1 MTDVDQLV
9 TGAAT
14 GIDRAVAES
23 ASIIGVMGCG
33 VTGQAVGR
41 ILRAR
46 QARVA
51 WFDIAA
57 GAAVRASRRLGG
69 VVLDS
74 AGDLGVVD
82 VVVLASPTPQA
93 DLALMFLDD
102 GRDVVSLS
110 DDPDDVEQLLAL
122 HDRAVASEARLVVG
136 AALSPGLSGVLA
148 RHLAGQLAVVDE
160 IHVAAHGTGG
170 PACAR
175 QHHDALGTRA
185 LGWHDGEWI
194 ERPGGSG
201 RELCWFPEPIGS
213 ADCYRAALADP
224 IVLHRAFPGV
234 DRISARVSANR
245 RDRLTAR
252 LPMLAP
258 PHGEGDRGA
267 LRVEVRGA
275 LDTGERVTH
284 VVGAVGRTG
293 DLAGTVGALFAQ
305 ACVDRRCPPGVTV
318 AGDDATLGAW
328 LLGEAVEAGVQLQ
341 EYTGVARASEW

>member
-1 MTDVDQLV
+1 MTDMPADP
-9 TGAAT
+9 AANGHHRPVGPT
-14 GIDRAVAES
+14 PIV
-23 ASIIGVMGCG
+23 GVVGCG

-41 ILRAR
+41 VLRDR
-46 QARVA
+46 SVRVA
-51 WFDIAA
+51 WFDIVI

-74 AGDLGVVD
+74 PGDLGVVD
-82 VVVLASPTPQA
+82 VVVLATPTPQYE
-93 DLALMFLDD
+93 LAMMLLDD
-102 GRDVVSLS
+102 GRDVVSMS
-110 DDPDDVEQLLAL
+110 DDPDDVELLLTL
-122 HDRAVASEARLVVG
+122 HDRAVANEARLVVG
-136 AALSPGLSGVLA
+136 AALAPGLAGVLA
-148 RHLAGQLAVVDE
+148 RHLAGLLATVDE

-175 QHHDALGTRA
+175 QHHDALGRRA
-185 LGWHDGEWI
+185 RGWHDGEWI
-194 ERPGGSG
+194 ERPCGSG
-201 RELCWFPEPIGS
+201 RELCWFPEPVGS

-224 IVLHRAFPGV
+224 VVLHRAFPDV
-234 DRISARVSANR
+234 DRISARVSATR

-275 LDTGERVTH
+275 LASGERVTH
-284 VVGAVGRTG
+284 VAGAVGRTG

-305 ACVDRRCPPGVTV
+305 GCIDQRCPTGVTV
-318 AGDDATLGAW
+318 AGEDPVLGNW
-328 LLGEAVEAGVQLQ
+328 LLGEATASGLQLQ

>member
-1 MTDVDQLV
+1 MTIDAQP
-9 TGAAT
+9 AT
-14 GIDRAVAES
+14 VIGPRRTLDHAPIVAV
-23 ASIIGVMGCG
+23 VGCG

-41 ILRAR
+41 VLRDR
-46 QARVA
+46 SVRVA
-51 WFDIAA
+51 WFDIAI
-57 GAAVRASRRLGG
+57 GAAVRAGRRLGG

-82 VVVLASPTPQA
+82 LVVLASPTPQFE
-93 DLALMFLDD
+93 LAMMLLDD

-110 DDPDDVEQLLAL
+110 DDPDDVEQLLTL
-122 HDRAVASEARLVVG
+122 HDRAVANEARLVVG
-136 AALSPGLSGVLA
+136 AALAPGLSGVMA
-148 RHLAGQLAVVDE
+148 RHLAGLLATVDE
-160 IHVAAHGTGG
+160 IHIAAHGTGG

-175 QHHDALGTRA
+175 QHHDALGSRA
-185 LGWHDGEWI
+185 RGWHDGEWL

-224 IVLHRAFPGV
+224 IVLHRAFPDV
-234 DRISARVSANR
+234 ERISARVSATR
-245 RDRLTAR
+245 RDRLTSR

-258 PHGEGDRGA
+258 PHGEGDRGG

-275 LDTGERVTH
+275 LASGERVTH
-284 VVGAVGRTG
+284 VAGAVGRTG

-305 ACVDRRCPPGVTV
+305 SCIDGRCPPGVTV
-318 AGDDATLGAW
+318 AGADASLGAW
-328 LLGEAVEAGVQLQ
+328 LMGEAAASGLQLQ